1 MEMINDIFATTT
13 LANGVQMPW
22 FGLGL
27 YKVEEEKVE
36 QLVHTAVEYGYRSFD
51 TAALYQNERSLGE
64 AIRSLSIPREQLF
77 ITSKVWNT
85 EQGYEETLAAFDAS
99 MERLGLDYLDLY
111 LIHWPVPGKYVDTWK
126 ALEKIY
132 EDKRVRAIGVSN
144 FHAHHLQDV
153 LDIATVKPMVNQV
166 ELHPKLSQR
175 ELHTFCKNNG
185 IQLEAWSPLMRG
197 RLQEDATLQ
206 TIANK
211 YGKTVAQV
219 ILRWDL
225 QLQIVTIP
233 KTVNL
238 ARLKENA
245 DIFDFVLS
253 EEDMRVIDGIN
264 ENIRAGKD
272 PDNFAF

>member
-1 MEMINDIFATTT
+1 
-13 LANGVQMPW
+13 MPW

-85 EQGYEETLAAFDAS
+85 DQGYEETLAAFDAS